1 MKETIVK
8 TDIPRKYIKD
18 DRDRTV
24 AVQLDIDTFE
34 KIEELL
40 ENYGLVELMK
50 QTEGTEKLTA
60 AEAKAFYR
68 TLDKAK

>member
-1 MKETIVK
+1 M

-18 DRDRTV
+18 ERDRTV

-50 QTEGTEKLTA
+50 QTGRTEKLTA

-68 TLDKAK
+68 NL

>member
-1 MKETIVK
+1 M

-18 DRDRTV
+18 ERNQTV

-50 QTEGTEKLTA
+50 QAEGTEKLA
-60 AEAKAFYR
+60 AAKAKAFYR
-68 TLDKAK
+68 NL